1 MAQHSI
7 LISADVQALLKLD
20 DDFSRKEGFSIL
32 VASSAKDL
40 LKQAREHHPDI
51 IFLIPSMEVDQR
63 NCCRLLKEDSRVSDI
78 PVVAVVNSAAAD
90 DLDHCHHA
98 RPDDILFTPINSHLF
113 LTSARRILGLAHRS
127 FSRLQTSL
135 VVDYGTDKNQKRVAC
150 AYNLSTGGIFISTET
165 PPKVN
170 KQVFISMALP
180 PSKETL
186 HCEGIVTWINH
197 TKNPAYPDIPPGFG
211 VQFMSLNIS
220 DLFAIRNFIDS
231 QEKIRLTPAD

>member
-7 LISADVQALLKLD
+7 LISADVQALLNLD
-20 DDFSRKEGFSIL
+20 DDFSKKEGFSIL

-40 LKQAREHHPDI
+40 LKQAREHHPNI

-78 PVVAVVNSAAAD
+78 PVVAVVNSTTAD

-98 RPDDILFTPINSHLF
+98 RPDDILFTPINNHLF

-135 VVDYGTDKNQKRVAC
+135 VVDYGTDKDQKGSPA
-150 AYNLSTGGIFISTET
+150 LTISAPAAFSSQQRF
-165 PPKVN
+165 PP
-170 KQVFISMALP
+170 
-180 PSKETL
+180 
-186 HCEGIVTWINH
+186 
-197 TKNPAYPDIPPGFG
+197 
-211 VQFMSLNIS
+211 
-220 DLFAIRNFIDS
+220 R
-231 QEKIRLTPAD
+231 

>member
-1 MAQHSI
+1 MAQHTI
-7 LISADVQALLKLD
+7 LISAEVQNLLNLD
-20 DDFSRKEGFSIL
+20 DDFSKKEGFSIL

-40 LKQAREHHPDI
+40 LKQAREHHPHI
-51 IFLIPSMEVDQR
+51 IFLIPSLELDQR

-78 PVVAVVNSAAAD
+78 PVVAVVDSTAAE

-98 RPDDILFTPINSHLF
+98 RPDDILFTPINTHLF
-113 LTSARRILGLAHRS
+113 LTSARRILGLAHRA

-135 VVDYGTDKNQKRVAC
+135 VVDYGTDKNTMKVAC

-165 PPKVN
+165 PPQVN
-170 KQVFISMALP
+170 NQVHITLVLP
-180 PSKETL
+180 PGKEPL

-197 TKNPAYPDIPPGFG
+197 TKTPAYPDIPPGFG

-231 QEKIRLTPAD
+231 QEKMRFTPSD

>member
-7 LISADVQALLKLD
+7 LISAEVQSLLRLD
-20 DDFSRKEGFSIL
+20 DDFSQKEGFIVF
-32 VASSAKDL
+32 VAESAKDL
-40 LKQAREHHPDI
+40 LKKARDHHPDI
-51 IFLIPSMEVDQR
+51 IFLIPSLELDQR

-78 PVVAVVNSAAAD
+78 PVVAIVDSTAD
-90 DLDHCHHA
+90 EDLDHCHQA
-98 RPDDILFTPINSHLF
+98 RPDDILFTPINTHLF

-135 VVDYGTDKNQKRVAC
+135 VVDYGLTKTKKRVAC

-170 KQVFISMALP
+170 EQIHISLILP
-180 PSKETL
+180 PSKEAL

-197 TKNPAYPDIPPGFG
+197 AKAPAYPDIPPGFG

-220 DLFAIRNFIDS
+220 DLFAIRNFIDN
-231 QEKIRLTPAD
+231 QEKIRCTPAE